1 MTVTGTLDRGREAFS
16 RKAWADAYASLSAAD
31 QESSLEPEDLER
43 FAFAAYLI
51 GRPADSDGILAR
63 AHQGFLSLGHLT
75 RAVRSAW
82 WLAISLLNRG
92 EYARGGGWLSRAQRI
107 LDEAQV
113 DCVEQGYLLVP
124 VALQSLAEG
133 DAASAY
139 TTFGQVAKI
148 ADRFDDL
155 DLMTLSRLG
164 RGQAL
169 IPLGETAE
177 GVALMDEAMVA
188 VTADEVSPII
198 VGIVYCAVI
207 EACQAIFDLR
217 RAQEWTEALSQW
229 CASQP
234 DLVPYRGQCLVHR
247 AEIMQMHGAWRD
259 AMEEAHRAYK
269 WLSGQPAVG
278 LVFYQQAELHRLR
291 GEFPKAETA
300 YRQAT
305 QNGHTPHPGLAMLR
319 LAQSQ
324 IDAAQ
329 AAIRLAVE
337 EARDRVTRSKLLAA
351 YVEIMLAARDVAA
364 ARSGADELGEIASH
378 LEAPFLRAV
387 AAQAQGSVFLEEGLT
402 RAALDA
408 ARQAWTIWQDIGA
421 PYEAARARVLIGLA
435 CNELGDEDTARME
448 LDAARRVFH
457 QLGAMPDF
465 VRADALSG
473 RSDTKAVG
481 GLSAREVQVLRL
493 VAAGRT
499 NRSIADELFLSE
511 KTVDRHVSNIFTK
524 LGVSSRSAA
533 TAFAYEHHLV

>member
-1 MTVTGTLDRGREAFS
+1 MTDTLARGREAFS

-31 QESSLEPEDLER
+31 QESSLEPEDLEQL
-43 FAFAAYLI
+43 AIAAYLL

-63 AHQGFLSLGHLT
+63 AHQGFLSLGNLT
-75 RAVRSAW
+75 RAVRCAW
-82 WLAISLLNRG
+82 WLAISLINRG

-107 LDEAQV
+107 LDEAQL
-113 DCVEQGYLLVP
+113 DCVEQGYMLVP
-124 VALQSLAEG
+124 VALQSLAGG

-139 TTFGQVAKI
+139 ATFGQVAKI
-148 ADRFDDL
+148 ADRFGDL
-155 DLMTLSRLG
+155 DLMTLGRLG

-169 IPLGETAE
+169 IPLGESAE

-217 RAQEWTEALSQW
+217 RAQEWTEALTQW

-234 DLVPYRGQCLVHR
+234 DLVPYRGQCLVYR
-247 AEIMQMHGAWRD
+247 AEILQMHGAWRD
-259 AMEEAHRAYK
+259 AMEEADRAYK

-291 GEFPKAETA
+291 GEFPKAEQG

-305 QNGHTPHPGLAMLR
+305 QSGHTPHPGLALLR
-319 LAQSQ
+319 LAQGQ
-324 IDAAQ
+324 IDVAS
-329 AAIRLAVE
+329 AAIRVAVG
-337 EARDRVTRSKLLAA
+337 EAHNRVTQSKLLAA
-351 YVEIMLAARDVAA
+351 FVEIMIAASDVGAARAA
-364 ARSGADELGEIASH
+364 ADELVEIASQ
-378 LEAPFLRAV
+378 LQAPFLRAL
-387 AAQAQGSVFLEEGLT
+387 AAYAQGSVSLQEQDAKGALSEG
-402 RAALDA
+402 RK
-408 ARQAWTIWQDIGA
+408 AWAIWQDIEA

-435 CNELGDEDTARME
+435 CRRLGDEDTALME
-448 LDAARRVFH
+448 IEAARRVFH

-465 VRADALSG
+465 ARVDALSG
-473 RSDTKAVG
+473 RSDTRAAG

-499 NRSIADELFLSE
+499 NRSIAEELFLSE

-533 TAFAYEHHLV
+533 TAFAYEHGIV